1 MNILIEAPFKIS
13 EDDKN
18 IIRSK
23 IQYLNRYQN
32 RIIQIN
38 VFFKSDGSP
47 RRNEI
52 VAEIR
57 VLVPGQHLF
66 AESTDPDA
74 MKAFSRAYSAIK
86 RRVKQHRNKMRE
98 HQSPIRQMNEMAGN

>member
-13 EDDKN
+13 QEDKA

-38 VFFKSDGSP
+38 VFFKRDGAHP
-47 RRNEI
+47 RNEI

-66 AESTDPDA
+66 ADNSDPDA
-74 MKAFSRAYSAIK
+74 MKAFSRAYSSIK

-98 HQSPIRQMNEMAGN
+98 HQSPIRQFNEMANN